1 MLHRDLI
8 RGHLAPAAW
17 ALHAACFVYRSAEC
31 CGVITRLK
39 LKVSRLLS
47 PGPDRLTSTNQAMK
61 YSPGQ
66 EVRKCE
72 TGRDKKGVMKDN
84 NKRVAYSKMLVCFI
98 NLFCLLTSLDGVSFL
113 LVHSVSPV
121 QVWAQYNLRRM
132 GLSSHRDT
140 PITVWS
146 CTFVFK
152 YFYASL
158 CIVTVCSESIVLSI
172 LSEPPLPGHSTSWSL
187 SVSIAVHDVSIWCV

>member
-1 MLHRDLI
+1 MLTYSDPCHDPDMLHRDLI

-31 CGVITRLK
+31 CGVITQLK

-72 TGRDKKGVMKDN
+72 TGRDKEGVMKDN
-84 NKRVAYSKMLVCFI
+84 KRVACTKKLVCVYKSLLSPNI
-98 NLFCLLTSLDGVSFL
+98 IGWSLLLTS
-113 LVHSVSPV
+113 
-121 QVWAQYNLRRM
+121 
-132 GLSSHRDT
+132 
-140 PITVWS
+140 
-146 CTFVFK
+146 TF
-152 YFYASL
+152 
-158 CIVTVCSESIVLSI
+158 C
-172 LSEPPLPGHSTSWSL
+172 LPGACMGTIQSQENGT
-187 SVSIAVHDVSIWCV
+187 VQP

>member
-8 RGHLAPAAW
+8 RGQLAPEAW

-31 CGVITRLK
+31 CGVITRVK

-47 PGPDRLTSTNQAMK
+47 LGPDRLTSTNQAMK

-72 TGRDKKGVMKDN
+72 TGRDKQGVMKDN
-84 NKRVAYSKMLVCFI
+84 KLVAYSKMLMCFI

-121 QVWAQYNLRRM
+121 QVYGHNTISGEWDCPAIGTHQLLFEVAHLYLNIFM
-132 GLSSHRDT
+132 
-140 PITVWS
+140 PA
-146 CTFVFK
+146 C
-152 YFYASL
+152 
-158 CIVTVCSESIVLSI
+158 VL
-172 LSEPPLPGHSTSWSL
+172 
-187 SVSIAVHDVSIWCV
+187 

>member
-1 MLHRDLI
+1 MLHGDLI

-31 CGVITRLK
+31 CGVITQLK

-72 TGRDKKGVMKDN
+72 TGRDKQGVMKV
-84 NKRVAYSKMLVCFI
+84 NKRVAYSKKLVCFI
-98 NLFCLLTSLDGVSFL
+98 NLFCLLTSLAEVSFL
-113 LVHSVSPV
+113 LLDSVSPAH
-121 QVWAQYNLRRM
+121 VWAQYNLRRM

-152 YFYASL
+152 YFYANL

-172 LSEPPLPGHSTSWSL
+172 LSEPPLPGHGTSRSL
-187 SVSIAVHDVSIWCV
+187 SVSIAVHDVSILRCA

>member
-31 CGVITRLK
+31 CGVITQLK

-72 TGRDKKGVMKDN
+72 TGRDKQGVKTTN
-84 NKRVAYSKMLVCFI
+84 VWPVLRSWCVFI
-98 NLFCLLTSLDGVSFL
+98 NLFCLLTSLAEVSFL
-113 LVHSVSPV
+113 LLHSVSPAH
-121 QVWAQYNLRRM
+121 VWAQYNLRRM

-152 YFYASL
+152 YFYANL

-172 LSEPPLPGHSTSWSL
+172 LSEPPLPGHGTSRSL
-187 SVSIAVHDVSIWCV
+187 SVSSAVHDASILRCV